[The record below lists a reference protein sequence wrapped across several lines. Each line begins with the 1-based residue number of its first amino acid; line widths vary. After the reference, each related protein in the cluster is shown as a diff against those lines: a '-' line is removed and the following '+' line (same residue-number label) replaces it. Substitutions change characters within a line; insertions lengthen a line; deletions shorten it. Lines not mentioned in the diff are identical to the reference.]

1 MKVKT
6 SLFIQLTIAC
16 YMLIIVSCQ
25 KEDASDNHLAEI
37 DAYEKYL
44 DDLNSGRLDSS
55 AFIIT
60 RDGGSVYY
68 RYYFGSTVY
77 HDQEYVLYHYSLCK
91 YDRSGNHDWMYTF
104 GNGAECNDIHEIVES
119 DDGSIVFTAHRCK
132 PDLSDHVHAL
142 VKLDRNGKFLWERTF
157 DGLGIEQL
165 GPVCKTADGGF
176 ALAGITNAAGE
187 YDWIL
192 LKTDAEGNL
201 EWSRKYGEES
211 LTDAPQCLIQTEE
224 YGYFITVLAD
234 NSHDQAAQLNR
245 LYRLD
250 QSGQWLGR
258 TDLPYGTQYCND
270 MVKAHDAGYI
280 LAIPYI
286 HAETDELSLSLLK
299 ISNSGE
305 IIWSREHEMEFHIS
319 LEAHLMQLP
328 DSGYFFIDRNVL
340 IRFSDSGDLDE

>member
-1 MKVKT
+1 M
-6 SLFIQLTIAC
+6 
-16 YMLIIVSCQ
+16 SCQ
-25 KEDASDNHLAEI
+25 KEDASDNHMAEI

-44 DDLNSGRLDSS
+44 DDLNSGRIDSS

-60 RDGGSVYY
+60 RDGGAVYY

-91 YDRSGNHDWMYTF
+91 YDRSGKQVWMYTF
-104 GNGAECNDIHEIVES
+104 GNGTECNDINEIIES

-132 PDLSDHVHAL
+132 PDLSDPVHAL

-165 GPVCKTADGGF
+165 GPVCQTVDGGF
-176 ALAGITNAAGE
+176 ALAGITNTEGE

-192 LKTDAEGNL
+192 LKTDEEGDL
-201 EWSRKYGEES
+201 EWSRTYGQEFVA
-211 LTDAPQCLIQTEE
+211 DAPQCLIQKEDC
-224 YGYFITVLAD
+224 GYFITVLAD
-234 NSHDQAAQLNR
+234 NSHDQAVQLNQ

-250 QSGQWLGR
+250 QWGQWLGQ
-258 TDLPYGTQYCND
+258 TDLPSGTQYCND
-270 MVKAHDAGYI
+270 MIKAHDEGYI

-286 HAETDELSLSLLK
+286 QAETDKLSLSLLK

-305 IIWSREHEMEFHIS
+305 IMWTREHEIEFHIT
-319 LEAHLMQLP
+319 LDAHLLQLP
-328 DSGYFFIDRNVL
+328 DYGYFFVDRYVL
-340 IRFSDSGDLDE
+340 IRFSDSGELDE